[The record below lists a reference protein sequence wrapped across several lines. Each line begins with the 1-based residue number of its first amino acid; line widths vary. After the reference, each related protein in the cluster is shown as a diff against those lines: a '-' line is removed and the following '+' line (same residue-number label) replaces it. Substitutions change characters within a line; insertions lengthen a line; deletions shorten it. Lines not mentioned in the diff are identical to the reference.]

1 MKLSI
6 IIPYYNAKEYTDEL
20 LDVLAPQMTDEIE
33 CLLVDDGS
41 EKPFKTK
48 YEWCKIFRKKN
59 GGCSTA
65 RNVGLDNATGE
76 YVSFV
81 DADDLVPDYYVKKIL
96 DAAKNLPDVIE
107 FSWKSLSSTE
117 GVQHNHKL
125 NNPTDHLSN
134 PSVCTRAFKRSFI
147 GDIRFNEKKDSTEDE
162 DFSRKIGYL
171 DKTNKFSRAI
181 ISDYMYYYRTAV
193 ADSKIKRFKKGLMK
207 TKRVVYYYKH
217 VTPNMNWLIDTIK
230 KEDET
235 NEVWLLTEQN
245 DLPELRRYC
254 QISKPISIWGHYL
267 KGEPYSRFTKIEIPV
282 RAQVVLYCEFA
293 NMIGGISTFLYNTC
307 QHLKEHYDILV
318 LYDRF
323 DPMQCDRLRKAAR
336 VMKNDLQRSIVCD
349 TIILN
354 RLTDKIPPNVTYKK
368 SIQVCHA
375 CRQKVIMLHPEN
387 TDYLVNVSKAS
398 KDSWG
403 EIAENGTVIHNL
415 SYPEAKEL
423 LLVSATRMGV
433 SDKGK
438 NDQRIRT
445 LARMLNEKGIPFVW
459 LNFSDKGLPDP
470 PANFINMSARAN
482 IQTFIKKADYLVQ
495 LSDEEAYSM
504 SILEALTLN
513 TPILAT
519 PFASLFEEG
528 FEDGINGYVI
538 PFDMKFDV
546 EKILNIPKFNFKYD
560 NKAIVNQWKK
570 MIGSPAPKREST
582 PIENYLSINVVREF
596 KDKYTGTIFRKGLT
610 TLPESRVREILATQK
625 KKRVK
630 LIEIAES
637 AL

>member
-20 LDVLAPQMTDEIE
+20 LDVLAPQMTDETE

-41 EKPFKTK
+41 DKPFKTK
-48 YEWCKIFRKKN
+48 YEWCKVFRKEN

-76 YVSFV
+76 YIAFV

-96 DAAKNLPDVIE
+96 EAAKTQPDVIE

-117 GVQHNHKL
+117 GPQHNHKL
-125 NNPTDHLSN
+125 NNSTDRLSN

-171 DKTNKFSRAI
+171 DKTNDFSRAI

-193 ADSKIKRFKKGLMK
+193 TDSKIKRFKKGLMK

-217 VTPNMNWLIDTIK
+217 VTTSMRWLIDAIK

-235 NEVWLLTEQN
+235 NEVWLITEQN
-245 DLPELRRYC
+245 ELPELRRYC

-267 KGEPYSRFTKIEIPV
+267 KGEPYSRFIKIEIPI

-307 QHLKEHYDILV
+307 HHLREHYDILV

-323 DPMQCDRLRKAAR
+323 DPMQCERLRKVAR
-336 VMKNDLQRSIVCD
+336 VMKNDLNKPIVCD

-368 SIQVCHA
+368 SIQICHA
-375 CRQKVIMLHPEN
+375 CRQKIVMLHPEN

-403 EIAENGTVIHNL
+403 KIAENGTVIHNL

-445 LARMLNEKGIPFVW
+445 LAKMLNEKRIPFVW

-504 SILEALTLN
+504 SILEALNLN
-513 TPILAT
+513 TPVLAT

-528 FEDGINGYVI
+528 FEDGVNGYVI
-538 PFDMKFDV
+538 PFDMNFDV
-546 EKILNIPKFNFKYD
+546 EKILNVPKFNFKYD
-560 NKAIVNQWKK
+560 NKSIVNQWKK
-570 MIGSPAPKREST
+570 MLGAPAPKRREISEET
-582 PIENYLSINVVREF
+582 YLTVNIVREF
-596 KDKYTGTIFRKGLT
+596 KDKYTGNLYRKGLA
-610 TLPESRVREILATQK
+610 TLPESRVREILAVQK
-625 KKRVK
+625 SKRVK
-630 LIEIAES
+630 LIEIS
-637 AL
+637 DVV

>member
-20 LDVLAPQMTDEIE
+20 LDVLSPQMTDNIE
-33 CLLVDDGS
+33 CILVDDGS

-48 YEWCKIFRKKN
+48 YKWCKVFRKEN

-65 RNVGLDNATGE
+65 RNVGLDNAVGE
-76 YVSFV
+76 YISFI
-81 DADDLVPDYYVKKIL
+81 DADDLVPNYFVRKL
-96 DAAKNLPDVIE
+96 LEAARTNPDVIE

-117 GVQHNHKL
+117 GTQHNKKL
-125 NNPTDHLSN
+125 NKPTDRLTN

-147 GDIRFNEKKDSTEDE
+147 GNTRFNEKKDSTEDE
-162 DFSRKIGYL
+162 DFSRRIGYL
-171 DKTNKFSRAI
+171 DPTNKFTRAI

-193 ADSKIKRFKKGLMK
+193 TNSKIKRFKKGLMK

-217 VTPNMNWLIDTIK
+217 VTENMRWLIDEIR

-267 KGEPYSRFTKIEIPV
+267 RGEPYNRFIRMAIPIK
-282 RAQVVLYCEFA
+282 AQVIFYCEFA

-307 QHLKEHYDILV
+307 QHLKDYYDILV

-323 DPMQCDRLRKAAR
+323 DPMQCNRLRKIVR
-336 VMKNDLQRSIVCD
+336 VMKNDPNQPISCD

-354 RLTDKIPPNVTYKK
+354 RLTDSIPKNVMYKK
-368 SIQVCHA
+368 SVQVCHA
-375 CRQKVIMLHPEN
+375 CKQKVIDLNPDN
-387 TDYLVNVSKAS
+387 VDFLVNVSQAS
-398 KDSWG
+398 KSSWG
-403 EIAENGTVIHNL
+403 EKAKNGIVIHNM

-445 LARMLNEKGIPFVW
+445 LAKMLNEKNIPFVW
-459 LNFSDKGLPDP
+459 LNFSDKALPNP
-470 PANFINMSARAN
+470 PENFINMGPRAN
-482 IQTFIKKADYLVQ
+482 IQSFIQKADYLVQ
-495 LSDEEAYSM
+495 LSDAEAYSM
-504 SILEALTLN
+504 SVLEALNLN
-513 TPILAT
+513 TPVLAT
-519 PFASLFEEG
+519 PFPSLFEEG
-528 FEDGINGYVI
+528 FQDGVHGYVI
-538 PFDMKFDV
+538 PYDMKFDV
-546 EKILNIPKFNFKYD
+546 RKILTIPKFTFRYD

-570 MIGSPAPKREST
+570 LLGAPAPIRQEVKET
-582 PIENYLSINVVREF
+582 PCLTVNVVQEF
-596 KDKYTGTIFRKGLT
+596 KDRYTGKLLRRGITV
-610 TLPESRVREILATQK
+610 LPENRVREILATQK
-625 KKRVK
+625 EKHVK
-630 LIEIAES
+630 LIEVAEI
-637 AL
+637 

>member
-20 LDVLAPQMTDEIE
+20 LDVLAPQMTSDVE

-41 EKPFKTK
+41 EEPFETK
-48 YEWCKIFRKKN
+48 YNWCKVFRKDN

-65 RNVGLDNATGE
+65 RNVGLNNAIGE
-76 YVSFV
+76 YVSFI
-81 DADDLVPDYYVKKIL
+81 DADDLVPDYYVKRLLESTKTM
-96 DAAKNLPDVIE
+96 PDVIE
-107 FSWKSLSSTE
+107 FSWRSLSSTE
-117 GVQHNHKL
+117 GTQHNRKL
-125 NNPTDHLSN
+125 NKATDRLTN
-134 PSVCTRAFKRSFI
+134 PSVCTRAFKRAFI

-171 DKTNKFSRAI
+171 DSTNKFSRAI

-193 ADSKIKRFKKGLMK
+193 TNSKIKRFKKGLMK

-217 VTPNMNWLIDTIK
+217 VTTGMRWLIDEIK
-230 KEDET
+230 KQDEV

-245 DLPELRRYC
+245 DLPELKRYC
-254 QISKPISIWGHYL
+254 QISRPISIWGHYL
-267 KGEPYSRFTKIEIPV
+267 KGEPYGRFIKVEIPIK
-282 RAQVVLYCEFA
+282 AQVVLYCEFA

-307 QHLKEHYDILV
+307 QHLREFYDILV

-323 DPMQCDRLRKAAR
+323 DPMQCERLSKVAR
-336 VMKNDLQRSIVCD
+336 VMKNDLQKPIVCD

-354 RLTDKIPPNVTYKK
+354 RLTDKIPTNVTYKK
-368 SIQVCHA
+368 SIQICHA
-375 CRQKVIMLHPEN
+375 CRQKIVMLHPEN

-403 EIAENGTVIHNL
+403 KIAENGTVIHNL

-438 NDQRIRT
+438 NDHRIRT
-445 LARMLNEKGIPFVW
+445 LARMLNEKKIPFVW

-470 PANFINMSARAN
+470 PENFINMKARAN

-504 SILEALTLN
+504 SILEALNLN

-519 PFASLFEEG
+519 PFESLFEEG
-528 FEDGINGYVI
+528 FVDGVNGYVI

-546 EKILNIPKFNFKYD
+546 EKILNIPKFDFKYD
-560 NKAIVNQWKK
+560 NKAIVEQWKE
-570 MIGSPAPKREST
+570 MLGAPAPKRESA
-582 PIENYLSINVVREF
+582 PIENYLSVNVVKEF
-596 KDKYTGTIFRKGLT
+596 KDKYTGVLLKKGMT
-610 TLPESRVREILATQK
+610 TLPESRVKEILATQK

-630 LIEIAES
+630 LIEIAE
-637 AL
+637 LPL